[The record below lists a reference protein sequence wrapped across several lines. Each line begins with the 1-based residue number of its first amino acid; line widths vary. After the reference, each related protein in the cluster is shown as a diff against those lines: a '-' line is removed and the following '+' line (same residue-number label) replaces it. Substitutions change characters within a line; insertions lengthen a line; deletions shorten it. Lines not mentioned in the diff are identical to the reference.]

1 MIIIITDNDRNRQER
16 KEKMKRFK
24 FLTATALLA
33 LGLAACGADEEKT
46 TESTD
51 TASEETTESTETTAE
66 TSAFPMT
73 VSSLTAGRTGE
84 DGTETV
90 FEDVTFETMPE
101 KIVVFDT
108 GFLDTLDALGVEG
121 IVGVAKGSSGL
132 PEHLAAKYETDEY
145 ANLGTLKDI
154 DLEAV
159 AALEPDAIFIS
170 GRQSTFYEQLKEIT
184 PNVVFIGSDNA
195 DYIDGVKESIDLGA
209 KIFGKEEKG
218 EELKATLDEK
228 VAEVAEKAAG
238 YENALVTMY
247 NEKKISGFDNGED
260 SRFAYVYNDFGFK
273 PVTEDI
279 EASAHG
285 SDFSYESVLAVD
297 PEVLLIID
305 RTASDVET
313 IKAEIENDIIKQ
325 TRAYKEGNIV
335 YLDGTTWYFGSLGA
349 TTEVSKVQEILD
361 ELK

>member
-1 MIIIITDNDRNRQER
+1 
-16 KEKMKRFK
+16 MKRWK
-24 FLTATALLA
+24 FLTATAVLA
-33 LGLAACGADEEKT
+33 LGLAACGSDEET
-46 TESTD
+46 TKESTD
-51 TASEETTESTETTAE
+51 NGATEETTNGTETATE
-66 TSAFPMT
+66 TSAYPMT
-73 VSSLTAGRTGE
+73 VSSLTTDRTSEEGA
-84 DGTETV
+84 ETV
-90 FEDVTFETMPE
+90 FEDVTFDAMPE
-101 KIVVFDT
+101 KVIVLDT

-132 PEHLAAKYETDEY
+132 PEHLAKKYESEEY

-170 GRQSTFYEQLKEIT
+170 GRQTSFYEELKEIT

-279 EASAHG
+279 EASSHG
-285 SDFSYESVLAVD
+285 SDFSYESILAVN
-297 PEVLLIID
+297 PEVLLIVD

-313 IKAEIENDIIKQ
+313 IKAEVENDIIKQ

-349 TTEVSKVQEILD
+349 TTEVSKAQEILD